1 MPLEP
6 GDAASLWDMFT
17 AAKGLVA
24 SLKDVGLKEYRA
36 NGELRLTV
44 ERRIEIIGEAARRLS
59 ASFKSAHQE
68 IPWRRIIAQRNVL
81 IHDYDE
87 IDHERIWR
95 LAVEEIP
102 RLLEQLGPLLPPL
115 PQETKEYPD

>member
-1 MPLEP
+1 MPLER

-24 SLKDVGLKEYRA
+24 SLKDVGLEQYRA
-36 NGELRLTV
+36 NQELRLAV

-59 ASFKSAHQE
+59 PLFRSEHPE

-81 IHDYDE
+81 IHNYDE

-95 LAVEEIP
+95 LAIEEIP
-102 RLLEQLGPLLPPL
+102 HLIEQLEPLLPPL
-115 PQETKEYPD
+115 PPET

>member
-1 MPLEP
+1 MPLES

-24 SLKDVGLKEYRA
+24 SLKDVGLEEYRA

-59 ASFKSAHQE
+59 PRSG
-68 IPWRRIIAQRNVL
+68 L
-81 IHDYDE
+81 
-87 IDHERIWR
+87 RIWR
-95 LAVEEIP
+95 
-102 RLLEQLGPLLPPL
+102 
-115 PQETKEYPD
+115 YPGAGSSHRGTS